1 MAELEESVKAVVTE
15 LADKVVE
22 EVTNT
27 DTKPIETSSKV
38 PDEVVSAA
46 VPEVVSEVVLAVVP
60 EVVPEVVPAAV
71 PEVVL
76 AAVPEIVLAVVPE
89 IVLAVVPAAVPE
101 EVPVAVLAVVPAK
114 VPEVEELKVVEPVI
128 YKVTSTPGEG
138 VIAQGL
144 HLVGL
149 KMITESSLSEDQ
161 KKLATSIYESVKAAI
176 KEFISDPSIN
186 ETIKITKTLAKLVKE
201 LENAKVDGKAPT
213 GADKKAVA
221 IQLGRILI
229 KEVITSDSL
238 EANILMVYDIVA
250 EPTLEAMI
258 EVSKV
263 VNVVVQKVATSC
275 GPTFDKVLKCLRLK
289 GSGQ

>member
-15 LADKVVE
+15 LADKVVTELADKVVE

-27 DTKPIETSSKV
+27 DKKPVETS
-38 PDEVVSAA
+38 PTEEVVVKA
-46 VPEVVSEVVLAVVP
+46 VAEVAKVAEVVAV
-60 EVVPEVVPAAV
+60 
-71 PEVVL
+71 
-76 AAVPEIVLAVVPE
+76 
-89 IVLAVVPAAVPE
+89 
-101 EVPVAVLAVVPAK
+101 K
-114 VPEVEELKVVEPVI
+114 EVEAVAELKVVEPVV
-128 YKVTSTPGEG
+128 YKVTSAPAEG
-138 VIAQGL
+138 VLAQGL

-161 KKLATSIYESVKAAI
+161 KKLAASIYDSVKAAI
-176 KEFISDPSIN
+176 KEFISDPSVN
-186 ETIKITKTLAKLVKE
+186 ETIKITKTLGKLIKE
-201 LENAKVDGKAPT
+201 LENAKVDGKAPS

-289 GSGQ
+289 GGSQ

>member
-15 LADKVVE
+15 LVKEVTGTDITPSDKVVE
-22 EVTNT
+22 LLEVTA
-27 DTKPIETSSKV
+27 KV
-38 PDEVVSAA
+38 VEAAKVVEVV
-46 VPEVVSEVVLAVVP
+46 EVVEA
-60 EVVPEVVPAAV
+60 
-71 PEVVL
+71 
-76 AAVPEIVLAVVPE
+76 
-89 IVLAVVPAAVPE
+89 
-101 EVPVAVLAVVPAK
+101 AK
-114 VPEVEELKVVEPVI
+114 VVEAAEVAEVAKVVEVTDLKVEDLKVVEPVL
-128 YKVTSTPGEG
+128 YKVTSATAEG
-138 VIAQGL
+138 VLTQGL
-144 HLVGL
+144 HLIGL

-161 KKLATSIYESVKAAI
+161 KKLAASIYDSVKAAI
-176 KEFISDPSIN
+176 KEFISDPSVN
-186 ETIKITKTLAKLVKE
+186 ETIKVTKTIAKLVKE
-201 LENAKVDGKAPT
+201 LENVKVDGKAPT

-229 KEVITSDSL
+229 KEVITNDSL

-289 GSGQ
+289 K

>member
-1 MAELEESVKAVVTE
+1 MAELEESVKTVVTE

-27 DTKPIETSSKV
+27 DKKSIEPSPTE
-38 PDEVVSAA
+38 EVVVKA
-46 VPEVVSEVVLAVVP
+46 VEEVVVKAVEEVVVKAVE
-60 EVVPEVVPAAV
+60 EVVVKAIE
-71 PEVVL
+71 
-76 AAVPEIVLAVVPE
+76 
-89 IVLAVVPAAVPE
+89 
-101 EVPVAVLAVVPAK
+101 
-114 VPEVEELKVVEPVI
+114 EELKIIEPVV
-128 YKVTSTPGEG
+128 YTVPAEAVLT
-138 VIAQGL
+138 QGL
-144 HLVGL
+144 EMVGV

-186 ETIKITKTLAKLVKE
+186 ETIKITKTIAKLVKE
-201 LENAKVDGKAPT
+201 LENAKVDGKAPS

-229 KEVITSDSL
+229 KEVITNDSL
-238 EANILMVYDIVA
+238 EANILMVYDVVA

-275 GPTFDKVLKCLRLK
+275 GPSFNKLLQCLRLK
-289 GSGQ
+289 KN

>member
-1 MAELEESVKAVVTE
+1 MAELEDSVKVVVTE

-27 DTKPIETSSKV
+27 DKKSAEISPTE
-38 PDEVVSAA
+38 EVVEKVAEKVAA
-46 VPEVVSEVVLAVVP
+46 IAEV
-60 EVVPEVVPAAV
+60 AAITAIA
-71 PEVVL
+71 E
-76 AAVPEIVLAVVPE
+76 
-89 IVLAVVPAAVPE
+89 
-101 EVPVAVLAVVPAK
+101 VAV
-114 VPEVEELKVVEPVI
+114 ELKVVEPVV
-128 YKVTSTPGEG
+128 YKVTSAPAEG
-138 VIAQGL
+138 VLAQGL

-149 KMITESSLSEDQ
+149 KMITESSLTEDQ
-161 KKLATSIYESVKAAI
+161 KKLAASIYDSVKAAI

-186 ETIKITKTLAKLVKE
+186 ETIKITKTLGKLIKE
-201 LENAKVDGKAPT
+201 LENATVDGKAPS

-229 KEVITSDSL
+229 KEVITNDSL
-238 EANILMVYDIVA
+238 EANILMVYDVVA

-275 GPTFDKVLKCLRLK
+275 GPTFNKILQCLRLK
-289 GSGQ
+289 AASQ

>member
-27 DTKPIETSSKV
+27 DKIPVETSPTV
-38 PDEVVSAA
+38 PD
-46 VPEVVSEVVLAVVP
+46 VLP
-60 EVVPEVVPAAV
+60 EVVPIAAEV
-71 PEVVL
+71 
-76 AAVPEIVLAVVPE
+76 AVVPM
-89 IVLAVVPAAVPE
+89 AS
-101 EVPVAVLAVVPAK
+101 
-114 VPEVEELKVVEPVI
+114 EELKVVEPVV
-128 YKVTSTPGEG
+128 YKVTSVIEES
-138 VIAQGL
+138 VIAKGL
-144 HLVGL
+144 QIVGL
-149 KMITESSLSEDQ
+149 KMITESSLTEDQ
-161 KKLATSIYESVKAAI
+161 KKLATNIYDSVKTAI
-176 KEFISDPSIN
+176 KELISDPSIN
-186 ETIKITKTLAKLVKE
+186 ETIKVTKTIAKLVKE
-201 LENAKVDGKAPT
+201 LENAKVDGKAPS

-229 KEVITSDSL
+229 KEVITNDSL

-289 GSGQ
+289 K

>member
-15 LADKVVE
+15 LADKVVTELADKVVE

-27 DTKPIETSSKV
+27 DKKLVETSPAK
-38 PDEVVSAA
+38 EVIVKAA
-46 VPEVVSEVVLAVVP
+46 VEVADV
-60 EVVPEVVPAAV
+60 
-71 PEVVL
+71 
-76 AAVPEIVLAVVPE
+76 
-89 IVLAVVPAAVPE
+89 
-101 EVPVAVLAVVPAK
+101 AK
-114 VPEVEELKVVEPVI
+114 VATVEGVKAVIELKVVEPVV
-128 YKVTSTPGEG
+128 YKVTSAPAEG
-138 VIAQGL
+138 VLAQGL

-149 KMITESSLSEDQ
+149 KMITESSLTEDQ
-161 KKLATSIYESVKAAI
+161 KKLATSIYDSVKAAI

-186 ETIKITKTLAKLVKE
+186 ETIKITKTLGKLIKE
-201 LENAKVDGKAPT
+201 LENATVDGKAPSGT
-213 GADKKAVA
+213 DKKAVA

-238 EANILMVYDIVA
+238 EANILMVYDVVA

-275 GPTFDKVLKCLRLK
+275 GPTFNKILQCLRLK
-289 GSGQ
+289 K

>member
-1 MAELEESVKAVVTE
+1 MAELEESVKAVVTELSDKVVIE

-27 DTKPIETSSKV
+27 DTKPAETLPTK
-38 PDEVVSAA
+38 EVVVKA
-46 VPEVVSEVVLAVVP
+46 VAEVV
-60 EVVPEVVPAAV
+60 
-71 PEVVL
+71 
-76 AAVPEIVLAVVPE
+76 
-89 IVLAVVPAAVPE
+89 
-101 EVPVAVLAVVPAK
+101 AK
-114 VPEVEELKVVEPVI
+114 VAEVAEVAEVKVVEPVV
-128 YKVTSTPGEG
+128 YKVTSAPAEG
-138 VIAQGL
+138 VLAQGL

-161 KKLATSIYESVKAAI
+161 KKLATSIYDSVKAAI

-186 ETIKITKTLAKLVKE
+186 ETIKITKTLGKLIKE

-289 GSGQ
+289 K

>member
-1 MAELEESVKAVVTE
+1 MAELEDSVKVVVTE

-27 DTKPIETSSKV
+27 DKKSAEISPTE
-38 PDEVVSAA
+38 EVVEKVAEKVAA
-46 VPEVVSEVVLAVVP
+46 IAEV
-60 EVVPEVVPAAV
+60 AAITAIA
-71 PEVVL
+71 E
-76 AAVPEIVLAVVPE
+76 
-89 IVLAVVPAAVPE
+89 
-101 EVPVAVLAVVPAK
+101 VAV
-114 VPEVEELKVVEPVI
+114 ELKVVEPVV
-128 YKVTSTPGEG
+128 YKVTSAPAEG
-138 VIAQGL
+138 VLAQGL

-149 KMITESSLSEDQ
+149 KMITESSLTEDQ
-161 KKLATSIYESVKAAI
+161 KKLAASIYDSVKAAI

-186 ETIKITKTLAKLVKE
+186 ETIKITKTLGKLIKE
-201 LENAKVDGKAPT
+201 LENATVDGKAPS

-229 KEVITSDSL
+229 KEVVTSDSL
-238 EANILMVYDIVA
+238 EANILMVYDVVA

-275 GPTFDKVLKCLRLK
+275 GPTFNKILKLLRLK
-289 GSGQ
+289 AASQ

>member
-1 MAELEESVKAVVTE
+1 MAELEDSVKVVVTE

-27 DTKPIETSSKV
+27 DKKPAETS
-38 PDEVVSAA
+38 PTEEVVVKA
-46 VPEVVSEVVLAVVP
+46 VEKVAEKVAE
-60 EVVPEVVPAAV
+60 
-71 PEVVL
+71 
-76 AAVPEIVLAVVPE
+76 
-89 IVLAVVPAAVPE
+89 
-101 EVPVAVLAVVPAK
+101 VAV
-114 VPEVEELKVVEPVI
+114 ELKVVEPVVH
-128 YKVTSTPGEG
+128 KVTSAPAEG
-138 VIAQGL
+138 VLAQGL

-149 KMITESSLSEDQ
+149 KMITESSLTEDQ
-161 KKLATSIYESVKAAI
+161 KKLAASIYDSVKAAI

-186 ETIKITKTLAKLVKE
+186 ETIKITKTLGKLIKE
-201 LENAKVDGKAPT
+201 LENATVDGKAPS

-229 KEVITSDSL
+229 KEVVTSDSL
-238 EANILMVYDIVA
+238 EANILMVYDVVA

-275 GPTFDKVLKCLRLK
+275 GPTFNKILKLLRLK
-289 GSGQ
+289 AASQ

>member
-27 DTKPIETSSKV
+27 DKTPAETS
-38 PDEVVSAA
+38 PA
-46 VPEVVSEVVLAVVP
+46 VPEVIPAVVEP
-60 EVVPEVVPAAV
+60 
-71 PEVVL
+71 
-76 AAVPEIVLAVVPE
+76 AVVE
-89 IVLAVVPAAVPE
+89 PA
-101 EVPVAVLAVVPAK
+101 
-114 VPEVEELKVVEPVI
+114 VVEPVV
-128 YKVTSTPGEG
+128 YKVTSAPAEG
-138 VIAQGL
+138 VLAQGL

-149 KMITESSLSEDQ
+149 NMITESSLSEDQ
-161 KKLATSIYESVKAAI
+161 KKLATTIYESVKAAI

-186 ETIKITKTLAKLVKE
+186 ETIKVTKTIAKLVKE
-201 LENAKVDGKAPT
+201 LENAKVDGKAPS

-229 KEVITSDSL
+229 KEVITNESL
-238 EANILMVYDIVA
+238 EANILLVYDIVA

-289 GSGQ
+289 AGGQ

>member
-1 MAELEESVKAVVTE
+1 MAELEDSVKAVVTE

-27 DTKPIETSSKV
+27 DKNSVETLSTEVAITTV
-38 PDEVVSAA
+38 PT
-46 VPEVVSEVVLAVVP
+46 VVSETVAAVVVAVVP
-60 EVVPEVVPAAV
+60 ETVPST
-71 PEVVL
+71 
-76 AAVPEIVLAVVPE
+76 
-89 IVLAVVPAAVPE
+89 
-101 EVPVAVLAVVPAK
+101 VPV
-114 VPEVEELKVVEPVI
+114 VEELKVIEPVI
-128 YKVTSTPGEG
+128 YKITSAPAEG

-238 EANILMVYDIVA
+238 EANILMIYDIVA

-275 GPTFDKVLKCLRLK
+275 GPTFDKVLKYLRLK
-289 GSGQ
+289 K

>member
-1 MAELEESVKAVVTE
+1 MAELEESVKVVVTE
-15 LADKVVE
+15 LVKEVSGTDTTSTDKVVE
-22 EVTNT
+22 LLEVT
-27 DTKPIETSSKV
+27 
-38 PDEVVSAA
+38 
-46 VPEVVSEVVLAVVP
+46 
-60 EVVPEVVPAAV
+60 
-71 PEVVL
+71 
-76 AAVPEIVLAVVPE
+76 
-89 IVLAVVPAAVPE
+89 
-101 EVPVAVLAVVPAK
+101 AK
-114 VPEVEELKVVEPVI
+114 VVEELKVVEPVI
-128 YKVTSTPGEG
+128 YKITSAPAEG

-149 KMITESSLSEDQ
+149 KMITESSLTEDQ

-186 ETIKITKTLAKLVKE
+186 ETIKITKTLGKLIKE

-229 KEVITSDSL
+229 KEVVTNDSL
-238 EANILMVYDIVA
+238 EANILMVYDVVA

-263 VNVVVQKVATSC
+263 VNVVVQKVVTSC

-289 GSGQ
+289 A

>member
-22 EVTNT
+22 DVTNT
-27 DTKPIETSSKV
+27 DKKSIEPITSEEVIVETVKV
-38 PDEVVSAA
+38 VPVKVVEVVEA
-46 VPEVVSEVVLAVVP
+46 VKEK
-60 EVVPEVVPAAV
+60 
-71 PEVVL
+71 
-76 AAVPEIVLAVVPE
+76 
-89 IVLAVVPAAVPE
+89 
-101 EVPVAVLAVVPAK
+101 VA
-114 VPEVEELKVVEPVI
+114 EELKVVEPVV
-128 YKVTSTPGEG
+128 YKVTSAPAES
-138 VIAQGL
+138 VLAQGL

-149 KMITESSLSEDQ
+149 KMITESSLTEDQ
-161 KKLATSIYESVKAAI
+161 KKLAASIYESVKAAI

-186 ETIKITKTLAKLVKE
+186 ETIKITKTLGKLIKE

-213 GADKKAVA
+213 GKDKKAVA

-229 KEVITSDSL
+229 KEVITSDSI
-238 EANILMVYDIVA
+238 EANILMVYDVVA

-263 VNVVVQKVATSC
+263 VNVVVQKVVTSC

-289 GSGQ
+289 K

>member
-1 MAELEESVKAVVTE
+1 MAELEDSVKVVVTE

-27 DTKPIETSSKV
+27 DKKSAEISPTE
-38 PDEVVSAA
+38 EVVEKVAEKVAA
-46 VPEVVSEVVLAVVP
+46 IAEV
-60 EVVPEVVPAAV
+60 AAITAIA
-71 PEVVL
+71 E
-76 AAVPEIVLAVVPE
+76 
-89 IVLAVVPAAVPE
+89 
-101 EVPVAVLAVVPAK
+101 VAV
-114 VPEVEELKVVEPVI
+114 ELKVVEPVV
-128 YKVTSTPGEG
+128 YKVTSAPAEG
-138 VIAQGL
+138 VLAQGL

-149 KMITESSLSEDQ
+149 KMITESSLTEDQ
-161 KKLATSIYESVKAAI
+161 KKLAASIYDSVKAAI

-186 ETIKITKTLAKLVKE
+186 ETIKITKTLGKLIKE
-201 LENAKVDGKAPT
+201 LENATVDGKAPS

-229 KEVITSDSL
+229 KEVITNDSL
-238 EANILMVYDIVA
+238 EANILMVYDVVA

-275 GPTFDKVLKCLRLK
+275 GPSFNKLLQCLRLK
-289 GSGQ
+289 KN

>member
-1 MAELEESVKAVVTE
+1 MAELEESVKTVVTE
-15 LADKVVE
+15 LVKEVTGTDTTSTDKVVE
-22 EVTNT
+22 LLDVT
-27 DTKPIETSSKV
+27 
-38 PDEVVSAA
+38 
-46 VPEVVSEVVLAVVP
+46 
-60 EVVPEVVPAAV
+60 
-71 PEVVL
+71 
-76 AAVPEIVLAVVPE
+76 
-89 IVLAVVPAAVPE
+89 
-101 EVPVAVLAVVPAK
+101 AK
-114 VPEVEELKVVEPVI
+114 VVEVEVAKVAEELKVVEPVV
-128 YKVTSTPGEG
+128 YKVTSAPAES
-138 VIAQGL
+138 VVAQGL

-149 KMITESSLSEDQ
+149 KMITESTLTDDQ
-161 KKLATSIYESVKAAI
+161 KKLAASIYDSVKAAI

-186 ETIKITKTLAKLVKE
+186 ETIKITRTLGKLIKE

-238 EANILMVYDIVA
+238 EANILMVYDVVA

-263 VNVVVQKVATSC
+263 VNVVVQKVVTSC

-289 GSGQ
+289 AGGQ